1 MLLTTNQPPSWRREW
16 DSNPRY
22 GFPYTHFPSVRLR
35 IFLDSRYI
43 NPRETFNNYFI
54 YFGFKL
60 QINNADDTPTTGYIG
75 AIGGGRGM
83 YIVVIKNNEKQ
94 M

>member
-1 MLLTTNQPPSWRREW
+1 M
-16 DSNPRY
+16 
-22 GFPYTHFPSVRLR
+22 YTHFPSVRLR
-35 IFLDSRYI
+35 IFLEGLYI

-54 YFGFKL
+54 FFGFKL
-60 QINNADDTPTTGYIG
+60 QIDNADDKSTTEYIC
-75 AIGGGRGM
+75 AMGGGRGS